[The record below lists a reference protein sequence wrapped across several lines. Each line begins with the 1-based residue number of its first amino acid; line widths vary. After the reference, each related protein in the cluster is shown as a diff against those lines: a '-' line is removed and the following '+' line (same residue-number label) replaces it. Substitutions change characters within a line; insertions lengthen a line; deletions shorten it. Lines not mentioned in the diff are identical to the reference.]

1 MFSGKIY
8 FTSNDGSQ
16 IKLVYQLTLD
26 TLELKKGKGTDYVLS
41 WKSKVVFNSKL
52 KSLYTAFL
60 HSIKSSEYRIGIKF
74 DKDPLVVA

>member
-16 IKLVYQLTLD
+16 NNFVYQLTLD

-41 WKSKVVFNSKL
+41 WKSEGVLILNLSHYIL
-52 KSLYTAFL
+52 LSYIA
-60 HSIKSSEYRIGIKF
+60 
-74 DKDPLVVA
+74 